1 MLEIVWRNPDK
12 FTTTSRSGDRS
23 GSDVTRPG
31 LTLLTL
37 NPVASLNSLSVA
49 HRKEVPPEAETLDH
63 RQAIDEMEK
72 IK

>member
-12 FTTTSRSGDRS
+12 FTTTSRSVDKT

-37 NPVASLNSLSVA
+37 NPVATLNSLSVA
-49 HRKEVPPEAETLDH
+49 HRKDVPPEAETLDQ
-63 RQAIDEMEK
+63 RQAMDKMEK
-72 IK
+72 TK